1 MCRVLYSS
9 LEFTVELSLSFCFVP
24 EAMKNRLMRLPPG
37 FCWNHCRV
45 LTVEEKL
52 HLRVQLA
59 PSCRFR
65 TEGLCSTFTAL
76 TPAWE
81 EKNKHIWCLRRVM
94 DAVSRPETI
103 SGNTHEDVGPYRSS
117 RSAHLPSFP
126 SCTLGQPRLTAKLDP
141 QKPQQSF
148 PPPLHD
154 SLLSYWGTSAPT
166 LEGVESWVQRS
177 SLLTVKM
184 FQFYWN
190 SPVLLRTSHIWTVI
204 HLTGSSTHSHPGR
217 LCSNLSKTVVANNAE
232 G

>member
-52 HLRVQLA
+52 HLRVQFA

-81 EKNKHIWCLRRVM
+81 EKNKHIWCLGRVM

-117 RSAHLPSFP
+117 RVSSP
-126 SCTLGQPRLTAKLDP
+126 
-141 QKPQQSF
+141 
-148 PPPLHD
+148 
-154 SLLSYWGTSAPT
+154 SLLPQLHSRTTQTHSKAGPTEAPARLPATASWLLAQLLGYLCPHSGERRVLGPEKFSSYCQI
-166 LEGVESWVQRS
+166 V
-177 SLLTVKM
+177 
-184 FQFYWN
+184 
-190 SPVLLRTSHIWTVI
+190 PVLLELTSITENRSHMNC
-204 HLTGSSTHSHPGR
+204 HSPNRKFHPQPPR
-217 LCSNLSKTVVANNAE
+217 EIVQ
-232 G
+232 